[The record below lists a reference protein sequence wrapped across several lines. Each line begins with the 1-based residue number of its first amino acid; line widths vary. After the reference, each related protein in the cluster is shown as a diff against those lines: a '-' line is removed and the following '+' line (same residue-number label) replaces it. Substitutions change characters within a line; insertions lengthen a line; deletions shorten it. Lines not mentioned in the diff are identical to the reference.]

1 MATQTIDTSGMNCP
15 IPILKA
21 KKAIKTMDA
30 GSTLEVISTDPGS
43 VRDFEAF
50 SAIGQ
55 GNELLESVEETGV
68 FGLSSRKVDHPLMAS
83 PKFQIHQPVLEAVVA

>member
-1 MATQTIDTSGMNCP
+1 MSAGEESEASMATQTIDTSGMNCP
-15 IPILKA
+15 IPIIKA

-50 SAIGQ
+50 SRAT
-55 GNELLESVEETGV
+55 GNELIESLEEAGV
-68 FGLSSRKVDHPLMAS
+68 FRFVIQKG
-83 PKFQIHQPVLEAVVA
+83 

>member
-1 MATQTIDTSGMNCP
+1 VSAGEESEASMATQTIDTSGMNCP
-15 IPILKA
+15 IPIIKA

-50 SAIGQ
+50 SRAT
-55 GNELLESVEETGV
+55 GNELLESLEEAGV
-68 FGLSSRKVDHPLMAS
+68 FRFVIQKG
-83 PKFQIHQPVLEAVVA
+83 

>member
-1 MATQTIDTSGMNCP
+1 MSAGEESEASMATQTIDTSGMNCP
-15 IPILKA
+15 IPIIKA

-50 SAIGQ
+50 SRAT
-55 GNELLESVEETGV
+55 GNELLESLEEAGV
-68 FGLSSRKVDHPLMAS
+68 FRFVIQKG
-83 PKFQIHQPVLEAVVA
+83 